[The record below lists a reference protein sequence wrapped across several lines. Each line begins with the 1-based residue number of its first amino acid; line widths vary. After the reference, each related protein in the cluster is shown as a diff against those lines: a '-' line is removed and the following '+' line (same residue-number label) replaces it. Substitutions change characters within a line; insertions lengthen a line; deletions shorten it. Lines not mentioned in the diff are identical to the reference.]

1 MITIVTPMMFTQ
13 EDTVSD
19 NALEAID
26 DYLNETDAKSII
38 DTIQNDVSRDTSDP
52 SLSGTLTHF
61 CLGTLTH
68 FCPN

>member
-1 MITIVTPMMFTQ
+1 MMFTQ
-13 EDTVSD
+13 EGTVSD

-61 CLGTLTH
+61 C
-68 FCPN
+68 PN